1 MGLRYILY
9 PCVVTAVAVALSA
22 CVTSGGGGETA
33 SVPPAPQP
41 TAEKSLVDESGVQG
55 SSKSGKRRV
64 YRSQHAVSGLSD
76 SDPNTNKYG
85 GAGKKVAVFETG
97 LYLQD
102 VPEFQNSNG
111 DTRMG
116 EGIGMDGKGFKGFV
130 KSKVPSMYYC
140 KSKDID
146 KQQDGRVSKN
156 DECDEEKYE
165 RVKNT
170 GEHALSVTSAMA
182 GSASGIANRAT
193 ILAYQV
199 GNFAGSVAYGNGK
212 NVQPKSNYNDAYK
225 HAKDN
230 GVLAINNSYGRTNG
244 EKEYIACLKIDG
256 NDEDSCGRLEEAKI
270 PTSLT
275 HRLVNRLTNDNDKYE
290 KNNNHESRD
299 NPILVYATGNGTGN
313 PNKDKNGKSYGWSEP
328 SLQSRAGEHN
338 PALRRWIIAVGSITS
353 DGRQSKFSNYC
364 GVAQDYCMVALGENV
379 NVLSRTDD
387 NRLKTE
393 NKHGTSMATPLVTGA
408 FALLGE
414 KFPDISVQ
422 EIRHRLLY
430 TARHTLKNGNKLLD
444 REGNAAAKYFPNP
457 DKPILPTTPSKNE
470 NSCISPTGC
479 SNEFGNGALRLDLAM
494 KPVGQ
499 SKSAYNGK
507 SLLSAQ
513 RQPIKNTKLE
523 ASGAF
528 GSGIKHAFNDKVT
541 TVYDA
546 LDAPFQHRMSSFV
559 SGGQHNNTYS
569 ALALASQDRNIHTTK
584 IINTSGLAYTTDRH
598 DTATQMGFVASSNGV
613 NSILGKHLNYRANV
627 GTMNFITAV
636 EPNDGTLMYGVERMF
651 RYNKTTITPLTK
663 IIYEQNKVLGA
674 KGSATLATT
683 GASTSTFIGM
693 KAQTHI
699 KGIDIYTYAHYGI
712 TRTRGDFGVSLQ
724 NLNNIESNDFGLS
737 FSKGFE
743 TPRNNGKFGVAY
755 SMPLRV
761 TRADATL
768 HYNSGRDKDKNLSYK
783 TEQVDIAPT
792 GKARMIEA
800 FYQTDSKNKPHS
812 LRLHV
817 VHNRDID
824 HTRGVNATSVG
835 AYYKIKFN
843 SDTIFKNRTP

>member
-1 MGLRYILY
+1 MRLRSVLY
-9 PCVVTAVAVALSA
+9 LFVVTSVAVTLAACSANRGGDSPPSEAVVLSDPEKYKQPSGSPRDGDIKQGSA
-22 CVTSGGGGETA
+22 SKNRDLNQPQHITSGMDTKNTHLNRYTGQGIKIGIWE
-33 SVPPAPQP
+33 P
-41 TAEKSLVDESGVQG
+41 GV
-55 SSKSGKRRV
+55 
-64 YRSQHAVSGLSD
+64 YINDDA
-76 SDPNTNKYG
+76 
-85 GAGKKVAVFETG
+85 
-97 LYLQD
+97 
-102 VPEFQNSNG
+102 EFQDDDGN
-111 DTRMG
+111 TRMG
-116 EGIGMDGKGFKGFV
+116 TGVGMDGKDFNGF
-130 KSKVPSMYYC
+130 SKNNMPDMQYC
-140 KSKDID
+140 KQKGYED
-146 KQQDGRVSKN
+146 KKISDSFWGRYCPSGYTADRN
-156 DECDEEKYE
+156 E
-165 RVKNT
+165 
-170 GEHALSVTSAMA
+170 GEHALSVASTAA
-182 GSASGIANRAT
+182 GTKFGIANQAT
-193 ILAYQV
+193 IIPYQV
-199 GNFAGSVAYGNGK
+199 GNFAGAVS
-212 NVQPKSNYNDAYK
+212 YNQDGRTNPRPAMKYADAYQ
-225 HAKDN
+225 HAIDN
-230 GVLAINNSYGRTNG
+230 KLIAVNNSYHSIDASDTSYAVIYTDCMQTKTR
-244 EKEYIACLKIDG
+244 ELCDIAQKSIVSSRSLVTKIEG
-256 NDEDSCGRLEEAKI
+256 FYDELYE
-270 PTSLT
+270 TSD
-275 HRLVNRLTNDNDKYE
+275 HKS
-290 KNNNHESRD
+290 KNN
-299 NPILVYATGNGTGN
+299 PIMVYATGNDG
-313 PNKDKNGKSYGWSEP
+313 KDEASIEV
-328 SLQSRAGEHN
+328 RAGYYR
-338 PALRRWIIAVGSITS
+338 PKVAQWLIGVAAIDK
-353 DGRQSKFSNYC
+353 DGREAYFSNRC
-364 GVAQDYCMVALGENV
+364 GVAKYYCMTALGTGV
-379 NVLSRTDD
+379 KARSRSFPSGNLTDDD
-387 NRLKTE
+387 NRQ
-393 NKHGTSMATPLVTGA
+393 GTSFSTPLVTGS
-408 FALLGE
+408 FALISE
-414 KFPDISVQ
+414 KFSTISVQ
-422 EIRHRLLY
+422 EIRYRLLY
-430 TARHTLKNGNKLLD
+430 TARHKLKDGTALTDRIGN
-444 REGNAAAKYFPNP
+444 PVT
-457 DKPILPTTPSKNE
+457 PTIE
-470 NSCISPTGC
+470 DDCISPTGC
-479 SNEFGNGALRLDLAM
+479 SNHFGNGALRLDLAM

-546 LDAPFQHRMSSFV
+546 LDAPFQYRMSRFV
-559 SGGQHNNTYS
+559 SGGQHNNTHS
-569 ALALASQDRNIHTTK
+569 ALTLASQDRPVHTTK
-584 IINTSGLAYTTDRH
+584 IVNTSGLAYTTDRH
-598 DTATQMGFVASSNGV
+598 DTATQMGFVAANHNGV

-651 RYNKTTITPLTK
+651 SYNKTTITPLTK

-783 TEQVDIAPT
+783 TEQVDITPN

-800 FYQTDSKNKPHS
+800 FYQTDSKHKPHS
-812 LRLHV
+812 LRLHI

-843 SDTIFKNRTP
+843 SDTILKNRTP

>member
-1 MGLRYILY
+1 MRLRVLY
-9 PCVVTAVAVALSA
+9 PCVVTLVAIALSA
-22 CVTSGGGGETA
+22 CGGGGGSTTVA
-33 SVPPAPQP
+33 SAPESYKVLQD
-41 TAEKSLVDESGVQG
+41 KSGISLP
-55 SSKSGKRRV
+55 SSKGRSVYKPQHTTSGLDSSDSNTHGFSGK
-64 YRSQHAVSGLSD
+64 
-76 SDPNTNKYG
+76 
-85 GAGKKVAVFETG
+85 GKKIAVFEMG
-97 LYLQD
+97 LYLND
-102 VPEFQNSNG
+102 VKEFQDSDGNS
-111 DTRMG
+111 RMG
-116 EGIGMDGKGFKGFV
+116 KGRAINEGTPEDFDGYKIADA
-130 KSKVPSMYYC
+130 PSGYYC
-140 KSKDID
+140 KIDYELPNPPKFPKKVNKD
-146 KQQDGRVSKN
+146 DGKCGAGYIKTSHDGN
-156 DECDEEKYE
+156 H
-165 RVKNT
+165 T
-170 GEHALSVTSAMA
+170 LSVASAMA
-182 GSASGIANRAT
+182 GSESGIANRAT
-193 ILAYQV
+193 ILPYQV
-199 GNFAGSVAYGNGK
+199 GNFEGSIAYGK
-212 NVQPKSNYNDAYK
+212 ASDLHDDIAYK
-225 HAKDN
+225 YAYEDAKKK
-230 GVLAINNSYGRTNG
+230 GVLAINNSYGESG
-244 EKEYIACLKIDG
+244 S
-256 NDEDSCGRLEEAKI
+256 DSSYVECF
-270 PTSLT
+270 
-275 HRLVNRLTNDNDKYE
+275 NDNSVDICDKRVIKKGKLGNALSLAFLEIFTYDKHPSKPD
-290 KNNNHESRD
+290 KNS
-299 NPILVYATGNGTGN
+299 PIMVYATGNSGLEQATI
-313 PNKDKNGKSYGWSEP
+313 
-328 SLQSRAGEHN
+328 QARAGYHESKIKN
-338 PALRRWIIAVGSITS
+338 WIIAVASINEHGKES
-353 DGRQSKFSNYC
+353 SFSNRC
-364 GVAQDYCMVALGENV
+364 GVAKDYCMTALGENV
-379 NVLSRTDD
+379 NVLDRDKQANTLVKAD
-387 NRLKTE
+387 K
-393 NKHGTSMATPLVTGA
+393 KGTSFSTPLVTGA

-422 EIRHRLLY
+422 EIRKRLLT
-430 TARHTLKNGNKLLD
+430 TARHTLKLNGV
-444 REGNAAAKYFPNP
+444 
-457 DKPILPTTPSKNE
+457 TTPLRTRADKT
-470 NSCISPTGC
+470 PTLKKSDACFNKVEGC
-479 SNEFGNGALRLDLAM
+479 SDEFGNGALRLDLAM
-494 KPVGQ
+494 APVGQ
-499 SKSAYNGK
+499 SKSAYNSK
-507 SLLSAQ
+507 NLLSAQ

-528 GSGIKHAFNDKVT
+528 GSGIKQAFNDKVT

-569 ALALASQDRNIHTTK
+569 ALALASQDRPVHTTK
-584 IINTSGLAYTTDRH
+584 IVNTSGLAYTTDRH

-636 EPNDGTLMYGVERMF
+636 EPNDGTLMYSVERSF

-743 TPRNNGKFGVAY
+743 TPRSNGKFGVAY

-768 HYNSGRDKDKNLSYK
+768 HYNSGRDKDKNLFYK

-812 LRLHV
+812 LRLHII
-817 VHNRDID
+817 HNRDID
-824 HTRGVNATSVG
+824 HTRGVNATSIG

-843 SDTIFKNRTP
+843 SDTIFKNVHNVHYTP

>member
-1 MGLRYILY
+1 MRLRFVLY
-9 PCVVTAVAVALSA
+9 PFVVTSVAVTLAACGGGSGGADSLSESPKSMYPSSIPRNDNIQQRSA
-22 CVTSGGGGETA
+22 SSIRTLNQPQHITSGMDAQDANLNRYT
-33 SVPPAPQP
+33 
-41 TAEKSLVDESGVQG
+41 
-55 SSKSGKRRV
+55 GK
-64 YRSQHAVSGLSD
+64 
-76 SDPNTNKYG
+76 
-85 GAGKKVAVFETG
+85 GKKIGVWEVG
-97 LYLQD
+97 LYIKD
-102 VPEFQNSNG
+102 DPEFQDDKGN
-111 DTRMG
+111 TRMG
-116 EGIGMDGKGFKGFV
+116 TGVGMDGKDFNGF
-130 KSKVPSMYYC
+130 SKNNMPHMQYC
-140 KSKDID
+140 KVREIGVTLKMPDSGHCPFYYTAYRNK
-146 KQQDGRVSKN
+146 
-156 DECDEEKYE
+156 
-165 RVKNT
+165 
-170 GEHALSVTSAMA
+170 GEHALSVASAAA
-182 GSASGIANRAT
+182 GTRFGIANQAT
-193 ILAYQV
+193 IVPYQV
-199 GNFAGSVAYGNGK
+199 GRLSGAVSFSQGDSIIPEPIMTHAAAY
-212 NVQPKSNYNDAYK
+212 Q
-225 HAKDN
+225 HAIDN
-230 GVLAINNSYGRTNG
+230 KLIAINNSYSSSVRYAVEYTNCMKTKTR
-244 EKEYIACLKIDG
+244 EVCDEYQKSRLPSEFIVSKIESYYD
-256 NDEDSCGRLEEAKI
+256 DFEA
-270 PTSLT
+270 S
-275 HRLVNRLTNDNDKYE
+275 
-290 KNNNHESRD
+290 KNN
-299 NPILVYATGNGTGN
+299 PIVVYATGNDGKDEASIEVRAGYYR
-313 PNKDKNGKSYGWSEP
+313 PKVAQWLIGVAAIDKNGREAS
-328 SLQSRAGEHN
+328 
-338 PALRRWIIAVGSITS
+338 
-353 DGRQSKFSNYC
+353 FSNRC
-364 GVAQDYCMVALGENV
+364 GVAKYYCMTALGSGV
-379 NVLSRTDD
+379 KAR
-387 NRLKTE
+387 NRSFPSGKLIDG
-393 NKHGTSMATPLVTGA
+393 NRYGTSFSTPLVTGS
-408 FALLGE
+408 FALISE
-414 KFPDISVQ
+414 KFSSLTSQ
-422 EIRHRLLY
+422 EIRYRLLY
-430 TARHTLKNGNKLLD
+430 TARHKLKNGTALTD
-444 REGNAAAKYFPNP
+444 RTGNPVTP
-457 DKPILPTTPSKNE
+457 IVTDK
-470 NSCISPTGC
+470 CISPTGC
-479 SNEFGNGALRLDLAM
+479 SNHFGNGALRLDLAM
-494 KPVGQ
+494 APIGQ

-528 GSGIKHAFNDKVT
+528 GSGIKQAFNDKVT

-569 ALALASQDRNIHTTK
+569 ALTLASQDRNIHTTK

-636 EPNDGTLMYGVERMF
+636 EPNDGTLMYGAERMF

-699 KGIDIYTYAHYGI
+699 QGIDIYTYAHYGI

-743 TPRNNGKFGVAY
+743 TLRSNGKFGVAY

-768 HYNSGRDKDKNLSYK
+768 HYNSGRDKDKNLFYK
-783 TEQVDIAPT
+783 TEQVDITPN

-800 FYQTDSKNKPHS
+800 FYQTDDKHKSHS
-812 LRLHV
+812 LRLHM

-824 HTRGVNATSVG
+824 HTRGINATSIG